1 LRNLVRDRHFL
12 RRRDHQLAFANT
24 LVFCFVLHLSIYL
37 SNPVR
42 DFEISSAHIYSST
55 VNFSDLDC
63 SDQLLSDLLIKIPYK
78 AKSSTGLGEW
88 ISNDLRLFDF
98 AKLLKMAPKTLVRK
112 IVV

>member
-1 LRNLVRDRHFL
+1 ML
-12 RRRDHQLAFANT
+12 RRGNHQRTFANT
-24 LVFCFVLHLSIYL
+24 LIFGFVLHLSIYL

-55 VNFSDLDC
+55 VNFSDLDL
-63 SDQLLSDLLIKIPYK
+63 SNQLLSDNLIKIPYK

-88 ISNDLRLFDF
+88 ISNDLRLFNF
-98 AKLLKMAPKTLVRK
+98 AILLKMALKILVRK